1 MEDQWKQLSP
11 EVNAEAE
18 FLEIANDFGNPL
30 ELLREAISNS
40 IDAGAKTATISFFTE
55 EIEGAETL
63 VIEIEDDGA
72 GMSFKV
78 LSEDFWGLGFSQS
91 REKKDKIGEK
101 GHGTKIYLRSEK
113 VRVKTQTDAGACE
126 SECERPLRSLAQRKS
141 HTPKIREI
149 PKFQENPGTH
159 IRIEGYNKNEMATF
173 VQRIVKDYLL
183 WFTKLGSI
191 ERVFGIETLADFKI
205 RLKCLDVD
213 AYEEIPL
220 GHPFPEEN
228 ANIQALLD
236 KFGPDG
242 ADWYVKRYDWTG
254 RLEQLPAVTYNA
266 VIFVEGD
273 LAKRSYNTM
282 IRGRTRN
289 DTGRYKVADR
299 YGIWLCKDFIP
310 VDRVNE
316 WIRGFGSGSNS
327 FVLLH
332 GFINC
337 QHLKLTAN
345 RGSIANTDPKIATE
359 LERTVQT
366 LVEEVD
372 KDLNKNG
379 LFTLLQWQAEARTLE
394 QEKAE
399 FERRTKNIGHKK
411 TAHLEGRLLVEP
423 QNEAELFGLLM
434 TVYSLKPEIFDFEP
448 ADYNT
453 ARGIDIV
460 ARNKTK
466 GGVTESKFWYVEL
479 KYLLKGRFNH
489 AFKNL
494 RWIVCWN
501 FDKGIGENSEFTSI
515 EENDV
520 RKLKVHKDPKSNK
533 TSYFLDNPGQPHKIE
548 VIPLKMYLKERLGV
562 EFSEEKQ
569 K

>member
-1 MEDQWKQLSP
+1 MEGEWKQLSP
-11 EVNAEAE
+11 QVNAEAE
-18 FLEIANDFGNPL
+18 FWEIANDFGNPL
-30 ELLREAISNS
+30 EVLREAISNA
-40 IDAGAKTATISFFTE
+40 IDAGAKLVNIAFFTE
-55 EIEGAETL
+55 EIEGSETL
-63 VIEIEDDGA
+63 VIEIEDDGS
-72 GMSFKV
+72 GMTFEV

-91 REKKDKIGEK
+91 RQDKEKIGEK
-101 GHGTKIYLRSEK
+101 GHGTKIYLRSERVL
-113 VRVKTQTDAGACE
+113 VRTQTEKGACE
-126 SECERPLRSLAQRKS
+126 SECDRPMRSLAQRKS

-149 PKFQENPGTH
+149 PEFQAKSGTR

-191 ERVFGIETLADFKI
+191 EKLFGVEKLADFKV
-205 RLKCLDVD
+205 RLKCLDKTE
-213 AYEEIPL
+213 YEEIPL

-228 ANIQALLD
+228 PDIHNLLD

-242 ADWYVKRYDWTG
+242 ADWYVKKYVWNG
-254 RLEQLPAVTYNA
+254 RLQQLPAVTYEA

-273 LAKRSYNTM
+273 LAKRKYNDM

-289 DTGRYKVADR
+289 DTGRYKVSDR

-310 VDRVNE
+310 VDRANE
-316 WIRGFGSGSNS
+316 WIRGFGTGSNS

-337 QHLKLTAN
+337 QTLKLTAN
-345 RGSIANTDPKIATE
+345 RGSIANTDPKVVLE
-359 LERTVQT
+359 LEKTAQE
-366 LVEEVD
+366 LVAEVD
-372 KDLNKNG
+372 KDLHKNG

-399 FERRTKNIGHKK
+399 FDRRTKNIGHKR
-411 TAHLEGRLLVEP
+411 TASLDGMLLVEP

-434 TVYSLKPEIFDFEP
+434 TLYSLKPDIFDFEP
-448 ADYNT
+448 LDYST
-453 ARGIDIV
+453 ARGIDII
-460 ARNKTK
+460 ARNKTQNT
-466 GGVTESKFWYVEL
+466 VTESKFWYVEL

-494 RWIVCWN
+494 RWIVCWD
-501 FDKGIGENSEFTSI
+501 FDKGIAENSEFTSI

-520 RKLKVHKDPKSNK
+520 RQLRVHKDKKSNK
-533 TSYFLDNPGQPHKIE
+533 TSYFLDNPGQPHKIQ
-548 VIPLKMYLKERLGV
+548 VIPLKRYLKERLSI
-562 EFSEEKQ
+562 EL
-569 K
+569 

>member
-1 MEDQWKQLSP
+1 MEGQWKELHPQ
-11 EVNAEAE
+11 VNAEAE
-18 FLEIANDFGNPL
+18 FWEIANDFGNPL

-40 IDAGAKTATISFFTE
+40 IDAGAKSVSISFFTE
-55 EIEGAETL
+55 EIEGAQTL
-63 VIEIEDDGA
+63 VIEIDDDGS
-72 GMSFKV
+72 GMSFDV

-91 REKKDKIGEK
+91 RGKEKIGEK
-101 GHGTKIYLRSEK
+101 GHGTKIYLRSER
-113 VRVKTQTDAGACE
+113 VRVKTQNQSGACE
-126 SECERPLRSLAQRKS
+126 SECDRPMRSLAQRKP
-141 HTPKIREI
+141 HAPKIRQI
-149 PKFQENPGTH
+149 PNFREGTGTQ

-183 WFTKLGSI
+183 WRTKLGSI
-191 ERVFGIETLADFKI
+191 EKIFGIGKLADFKV

-213 AYEEIPL
+213 EFEEIPL
-220 GHPFPEEN
+220 GHPFPDEN
-228 ANIQALLD
+228 TDIKALLD

-242 ADWYVKRYDWTG
+242 ADWYVRKYWWVG
-254 RLEQLPAVTYNA
+254 RLEELPAVTYQA

-273 LAKRSYNTM
+273 LAKRSYNKM
-282 IRGRTRN
+282 LRGRTRN
-289 DTGRYKVADR
+289 DTGRYKVSDR

-310 VDRVNE
+310 IDRVNE

-337 QHLKLTAN
+337 QQLKLTAN

-359 LERTVQT
+359 LEKTVQK

-372 KDLNKNG
+372 KELNKNG

-399 FERRTKNIGHKK
+399 FDRRTKNIGHKK
-411 TAHLEGRLLVEP
+411 TTRLDGRLLVEP

-434 TVYSLKPEIFDFEP
+434 TVYSLHPEVFEFEP

-453 ARGIDIV
+453 ARGIDII

-466 GGVTESKFWYVEL
+466 GAVTESKFWYVEL

-494 RWIVCWN
+494 RWIVCWD

-520 RKLKVHKDPKSNK
+520 RKLKVHSDPKCNK
-533 TSYFLDNPGQPHKIE
+533 TSYFLDNPGQAYKIE
-548 VIPLKMYLKERLGV
+548 VIPLKSHLRERLGI
-562 EFSEEKQ
+562 EFSEEKV